1 MSSIGIAIDVIQVA
15 NICDAVDV
23 IYAVAE
29 RDMECFNPD
38 AVAKLRNLTVEQ
50 EVIDV
55 LSHVPQL
62 RNPHNL
68 ATYATTLTQCDDG
81 LGCGINI
88 LICNMTYLL
97 IDITLKQAIFDGRVV
112 ATCSS

>member
-1 MSSIGIAIDVIQVA
+1 MSNIGIAIDVIQVA
-15 NICDAVDV
+15 TICDAADV
-23 IYAVAE
+23 IYAVAQ

-38 AVAKLRNLTVEQ
+38 DVAKLRNLTAEQ
-50 EVIDV
+50 EVVDV

-68 ATYATTLTQCDDG
+68 ATYAELLTQSDDC
-81 LGCGINI
+81 LGCGIDFV
-88 LICNMTYLL
+88 ICKITFLL